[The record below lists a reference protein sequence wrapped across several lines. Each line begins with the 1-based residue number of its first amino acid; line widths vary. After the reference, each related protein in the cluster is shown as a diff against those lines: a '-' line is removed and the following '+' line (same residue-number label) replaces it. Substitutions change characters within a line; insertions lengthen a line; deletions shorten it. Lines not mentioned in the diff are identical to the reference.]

1 MQLDVESLRT
11 FLAVLDQGSMTGAA
25 RTLDLTQS
33 AVSWKI
39 KRLEERVGRPLLI
52 RNGRSIRPS
61 REGRALAE
69 EARSI
74 VDAHD
79 RAVARLDKSGLAGRI
94 RLGSNEE
101 ITASRLVSVLGT
113 FNRVHPDAWIEVVVD
128 NSLDLADA
136 VDRGEL
142 DVAVLQVSA
151 DELRPGDTVLWSEDL
166 AWMTSREA
174 PYDDGEIPLVTFGDS
189 CNYRAISEPLLEA
202 AGIEHWVA
210 FSGQTTAG
218 VKAAVEVGLGVAVL
232 GSRFLGGA
240 IVPWKR
246 GDELGDLPTMYEV
259 ARIDAD
265 DPSPLARALTDVIA
279 NEINEPARV

>member
-39 KRLEERVGRPLLI
+39 KRLEERVGRPLLV

-61 REGRALAE
+61 RDGRALE
-69 EARSI
+69 DEARAI
-74 VDAHD
+74 VGAHD
-79 RAVARLDKSGLAGRI
+79 RAVARLDRSALAGRV

-128 NSLDLADA
+128 NSLDLSGA

-142 DVAVLQVSA
+142 DVAVLQIGA
-151 DELRPGDTVLWSEDL
+151 DELRPDDTVLWTEQL
-166 AWMTSREA
+166 AWVTSSET
-174 PYDDGEIPLVTFGDS
+174 PYDEGEIPLVTFGPS
-189 CNYRAISEPLLEA
+189 CNYRAVSEPLLEA
-202 AGIEHWVA
+202 AGIDHWVA

-232 GSRFLGGA
+232 GSRFLGGE

-246 GDELGDLPTMYEV
+246 GDELGELPEMYEV

-265 DPSPLARALTDVIA
+265 DPSPLARALIDVIV